1 MAYQRTLAFPDKNGP
16 PPYGSVANKPSVMVS
31 TGPDIPSAPLNLQN
45 CIPPSKRDAKCEVVK
60 KTASADTTAPPSQ
73 EPMKLSE
80 EQWVGEWNSQS
91 SNASFNTFVCCAVYE
106 VGSLERH
113 HRHTSCAECAV
124 IDSGATNTV
133 VGKTWIESFFQ
144 SSAKPMIEGI
154 SKSFKFGDSRS
165 FDSLGV
171 ILMPVNLS
179 GFDALGKKPC
189 KMRCDLRADIVAAN
203 IPLLVSRQSL
213 KFMHSTINFT
223 SDELI
228 IDCKMIVPL
237 KLAPNGHLVLPLDRA
252 TPEINANDCPIFC
265 ASGNSGDAS
274 VSGIDK
280 ETPIISWRI

>member
-1 MAYQRTLAFPDKNGP
+1 
-16 PPYGSVANKPSVMVS
+16 
-31 TGPDIPSAPLNLQN
+31 
-45 CIPPSKRDAKCEVVK
+45 
-60 KTASADTTAPPSQ
+60 
-73 EPMKLSE
+73 MKLSE

-91 SNASFNTFVCCAVYE
+91 SNASFDTFVCCAVYE

-124 IDSGATNTV
+124 IDSVATNTA

-144 SSAKPMIEGI
+144 PSAKPMIEGI

-252 TPEINANDCPIFC
+252 TPEINANDCPILAQTETAVTP
-265 ASGNSGDAS
+265 ASLELIKKLHYQLAHLNVDGL
-274 VSGIDK
+274 I
-280 ETPIISWRI
+280 RIFDTAGMKAERSMVEK